1 MTEIPRTC
9 PHCDQSLKK
18 WRVPEEASWEE
29 EFFLVCFNNDCS
41 YYREGWVWMK
51 EQYNQHVSY
60 RHMINPVTGASSML
74 PVWSESAMTEMI
86 VKEQQ
91 GDQL

>member
-9 PHCDQSLKK
+9 PHCGLGLKN

-60 RHMINPVTGASSML
+60 RYMINPATGAKSML
-74 PVWSESAMTEMI
+74 PVWSDSAMTEMI
-86 VKEQQ
+86 IKEHQ
-91 GDQL
+91 GDQR